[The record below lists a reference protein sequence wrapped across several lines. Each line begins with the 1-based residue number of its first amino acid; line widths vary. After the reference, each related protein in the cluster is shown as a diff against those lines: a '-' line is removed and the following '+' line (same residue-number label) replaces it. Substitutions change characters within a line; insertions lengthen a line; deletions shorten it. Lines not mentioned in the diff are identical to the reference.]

1 MLAENL
7 ASEQAPY
14 PLHFPLI
21 GHGWFSTYPNM
32 HMSCT
37 AQLTARRLTFTMR
50 AECHPPRK
58 GPSKDRASTSMPG
71 FKEWSLT
78 TCVAENQYITA
89 PWQDAVKYG
98 KSTI

>member
-7 ASEQAPY
+7 ASEQASY

-21 GHGWFSTYPNM
+21 GDGWFRTLVPNM
-32 HMSCT
+32 HVSCM
-37 AQLTARRLTFTMR
+37 AQLTGRRLTSNMR

-58 GPSKDRASTSMPG
+58 GPSKNRASTSMPG

-78 TCVAENQYITA
+78 TCVAEI
-89 PWQDAVKYG
+89 
-98 KSTI
+98 